1 MMPDYEV
8 GYGKPPEASWFKPGV
23 SGNPKRRPRRRP
35 TDLAAVVVGVLNA
48 PIRHNEN
55 GQAKT
60 APGWEL
66 NLKMLVRRALGGDID
81 AAMAILRFWIKSERS
96 KSGTQRVVVEDWLP
110 DYPGQTAEEKTRDFA
125 QQRSAATIEWW
136 AQLRKTEK
144 D

>member
-1 MMPDYEV
+1 MPDYEV
-8 GYGKPPEASWFKPGV
+8 GYGKPPEASRFKAGV
-23 SGNPKRRPRRRP
+23 SGNPKGRPKRRP

-48 PIRHNEN
+48 PVRHHEN

-66 NLKMLVRRALGGDID
+66 NLIMLVRRALGGDVD
-81 AAMAILRFWIKSERS
+81 AAMAVLRFWIGAERS

-110 DYPGQTAEEKTRDFA
+110 DYPEQTAEEKTCDFA
-125 QQRSAATIEWW
+125 QKRSAAAIEWW
-136 AQLRKTEK
+136 AQLGKTGK